1 MAIKVRKKVEE
12 PPKVVLAKEAEV
24 VEAGAP
30 EVNVKV
36 PVMDDRFLRASGS
49 AVTWMMEN
57 RRMIFFV
64 ASLIVATCI
73 GVIVFAHSKEASAV
87 QRSSLLTNV
96 FVTLDAPTD
105 EEARRI
111 EAEREAWRTRM
122 GIEVNTDDIL
132 RISYTVPSD
141 RRRFEALHAYFAD
154 VQAKLNGTSLA
165 APAALMQAGIAM
177 RVGDL
182 NLARAGYEQASQST
196 HEDVRLFG
204 LLGKAEV
211 LLDEKKFDEALA
223 VYDAITTLNP
233 GFASF
238 ATLSQ
243 GQIYE
248 LSGQTDKAISAYQS
262 VIRDFGQTADH
273 RIAMARLRLLTADW
287 ASLVAAGSPQ
297 VGQ

>member
-1 MAIKVRKKVEE
+1 MAIKVRKKIEQAPEVS
-12 PPKVVLAKEAEV
+12 PVKEAEV
-24 VEAGAP
+24 VDSGAP

-64 ASLIVATCI
+64 AGLVVAVCI
-73 GVIVFAHSKEASAV
+73 GAIAFAYSKEASAV

-96 FVTLDAPTD
+96 FVTLDAPTE
-105 EEARRI
+105 EEAQYI
-111 EAEREAWRTRM
+111 EAKREMQRAQM
-122 GIEVNTDDIL
+122 GIAANADDIL
-132 RISYTVPSD
+132 RISYRVPDD
-141 RRRFEALHAYFAD
+141 RRRFQALHDYFVD
-154 VQAKLNGTSLA
+154 IQTKLSGTSLA

-177 RVGDL
+177 RVGVLDV
-182 NLARAGYEQASQST
+182 ARAGYDKASQST
-196 HEDVRLFG
+196 QEDIRLFG

-223 VYDAITTLNP
+223 VYDAIIALNP

-248 LSGQTDKAISAYQS
+248 LSGQIDKAISAYQS
-262 VIRDFGQTADH
+262 VIRDFGQTGDH
-273 RIAMARLRLLTADW
+273 RTALARLRLLTADW
-287 ASLVAAGSPQ
+287 ASLAVAANSQ